1 MQLSFEDKGH
11 KYTTRSFQYMRTT
24 CLSPTAKLA
33 SFLFKGRRLS
43 QASLELSS
51 SRGVFGSRE
60 SERKKRERRERR
72 EKIKAKLK
80 NKTLFTKAVKMKT
93 YKSPKKLVFTLIHLF
108 SLLQN
113 MRGIY
118 KPPQG
123 MKLPKTL
130 ITRLSYRTF
139 R

>member
-1 MQLSFEDKGH
+1 MHNS
-11 KYTTRSFQYMRTT
+11 
-24 CLSPTAKLA
+24 TAKLA

-51 SRGVFGSRE
+51 SRGVFDSRE

-72 EKIKAKLK
+72 EKIKTKLK
-80 NKTLFTKAVKMKT
+80 NKNLFTKAVNEKLTNFTKNLS
-93 YKSPKKLVFTLIHLF
+93 SPLIHLH
-108 SLLQN
+108 LLQN

-118 KPPQG
+118 KPPQS

-130 ITRLSYRTF
+130 ITRLSYRTIG
-139 R
+139 

>member
-1 MQLSFEDKGH
+1 MH
-11 KYTTRSFQYMRTT
+11 NPTT
-24 CLSPTAKLA
+24 KLA

-51 SRGVFGSRE
+51 SRGVFGKRE

-93 YKSPKKLVFTLIHLF
+93 YRNSPKACKTKLSTC
-108 SLLQN
+108 
-113 MRGIY
+113 
-118 KPPQG
+118 
-123 MKLPKTL
+123 
-130 ITRLSYRTF
+130 ITKREELYIGNLKA
-139 R
+139 